1 MPTTSLTLTVSDLV
15 FNQGDDIRTNSL
27 KVAEAFN
34 KQHKDVI
41 RKLKCL
47 DCSDNFIERNFT
59 LNEYQDRIG
68 RKLPFYEMTKDGFM
82 FLVMGFTGK
91 KAAQIK
97 EAYIDAFNQMANKLR
112 SALPMLPPSQ
122 YQLPSNQLP
131 NFYDSGWIDALY
143 ERCPTQ
149 SHWTYHIK
157 FQIRPKAGKFKA
169 QFELGIGGR
178 GEKEPWFSSSG
189 SEFVDNGFYFEYRDL
204 EELWENIRKVLNKY
218 QAKCPY

>member
-15 FNQGDDIRTNSL
+15 FNQDNDVRTNSL

-34 KQHKDVI
+34 KRHDDVL
-41 RKLKCL
+41 RKLRGL
-47 DCSDNFIERNFT
+47 ECSQQLIDRNFT
-59 LNEYQDRIG
+59 GNQYQDRIG

-122 YQLPSNQLP
+122 YQLLSYQLP

-143 ERCPTQ
+143 ERCPAQ

-157 FQIRPKAGKFKA
+157 FQIRPKGGKFMA

-218 QAKCPY
+218 QAKSPY